1 MEQKQN
7 FPEMEKRKIEK
18 KIKKHIDKTPG
29 MCYNR
34 EKKEVGMMKNEKLQV
49 TITPEMMKKI
59 KAEESR
65 TGMKT
70 SMIVMLA
77 IENYFG
83 MGIVKKSSP
92 KRK

>member
-1 MEQKQN
+1 
-7 FPEMEKRKIEK
+7 
-18 KIKKHIDKTPG
+18 
-29 MCYNR
+29 
-34 EKKEVGMMKNEKLQV
+34 MKNEKLQV

-83 MGIVKKSSP
+83 MGITKKSSP
-92 KRK
+92 KTK